1 MSTQHRF
8 ETMQRQAVDIFSGQQ
23 HRQYARTGHALF
35 DQLSRFVRGDRC
47 CFATAATVNFADVFD
62 HTDLHWHDIQLLTG
76 FFADDMLAATA
87 GTGQFVL
94 GQFVNDFDAGKI
106 SRQWF
111 AFTTAFDR
119 CNDLFVGIADS
130 RHRLAF
136 GFVEQCQLRRVGFDR
151 LFGLATKD
159 TVTQQLDLFF
169 QINDVGGVSFFG
181 VLCFKQHLPKQN
193 RIVREVVGH
202 QFHALDYTR
211 QATNRGVKTLCGRL
225 RQRSNPSSNQF
236 SSWTVSTMAW
246 SVSSGEVLNR
256 SDSKRLSQRQKPL
269 RW

>member
-106 SRQWF
+106 SRQWL
-111 AFTTAFDR
+111 ALTTAFDR
-119 CNDLFVGIADS
+119 CNDLFFGVADGK
-130 RHRLAF
+130 HRLAF

-151 LFGLATKD
+151 LFGLTTKD

-169 QINDVGGVSFFG
+169 QINDVGGISFFG
-181 VLCFKQHLPKQN
+181 VLRFKQHLLKQ
-193 RIVREVVGH
+193 RGVIRKIFGH
-202 QFHALDYTR
+202 GNHALDYTR
-211 QATNRGVKTLCGRL
+211 
-225 RQRSNPSSNQF
+225 
-236 SSWTVSTMAW
+236 
-246 SVSSGEVLNR
+246 
-256 SDSKRLSQRQKPL
+256 
-269 RW
+269 